1 MKTSTKNTLIS
12 TCAMSA
18 IVFSVMVKAE
28 DTEVFYSENVSKP
41 NVMFVLDIS
50 GSMGSSVPNTG
61 KNRMQI
67 MQEAF
72 SGVMAAAPD
81 NVKIGLMN
89 YGERSTRWSGTSDE
103 RYRQHSVSGVAFP
116 ATDINALVK
125 PITDVSGTGN
135 ILAPSEGE
143 TIREYLPRVVNNWR
157 QRSYTPIVDSLYE
170 AALYF
175 RGEEMHYGLTSPAT
189 SGAHPASYS
198 GPRIT
203 QNVATAGRH
212 NIRTTTTNENNA
224 TVPQYQYKS
233 PMESSCQE
241 NYIVL
246 MTDGAPTYLTKY
258 WRSSYY
264 GGRWRSEMN
273 TGPFNREIKGNSSYS
288 ALAGNISSCV
298 NPPSGMWTGKC
309 GAEIT
314 TYLATQDN
322 MPDPSSQVPNG
333 QEGDQLV
340 KTYVVGFG
348 SGLSS
353 SAKNYLKSLETI
365 DDDPETT
372 KIEDGYFEA
381 DNPQDLIDTFSTI
394 LSDIAS
400 PKGTLASPGYSVNV
414 KNGLEHEKDI
424 YIPVFDRKN
433 ASRWSGN
440 LKKFLIEDVGG
451 KRLIRGK
458 NGLNAVDE
466 LGGFSSEALDY
477 WSESPN
483 NDPDGKN
490 VQKGGV
496 ASLLDNPDQR
506 NIYSNLTGD
515 SNVNLS
521 SARNKLHV
529 SNIAYLN
536 NTVLGISSGDTA
548 YRKKLIQFMRGWKF
562 GDYDSGSNPKGIAR
576 KHMGD
581 MLHSEPLVVTYS
593 AAGSSSGRKQYIFAA
608 TNEGYLHAFDTSTGE
623 EKFAFMPAELLKTI
637 TEPQF
642 RNEGTQSDHKYGV
655 DGTLTYWQ
663 KEGRTILYFG
673 MRRGGTSFY
682 ALDVSNINSPMLLW
696 KKSSSNYPSM
706 GQSWSPP
713 YLAKVTDSD
722 GAPREVVIITGGY
735 DIDDDRDVAGQPGVL
750 ASSTTAVTASEGN
763 DILILDANTGALIW
777 SMPSDMRSQITNSI
791 PGGVRILDTN
801 YNNLVDRMYFAD
813 TGGNLWR
820 LDLRES
826 QSEESVLT
834 KLAVL
839 GGSGTDSRKIYNEP
853 DVALMKLGGKTTYAV
868 SIGTGFRAHPLDEV
882 IQDKFFVIKDTSPFA
897 PLPTTGDDTYVP
909 VVLNDLAVID
919 ISSSGVSQTGSF
931 EDTSKRGWM
940 LNLPESGE
948 KVLATAVTFDGI
960 ITFTTLVPEVLSS
973 GVGIDQCA
981 APVTQGRLYA
991 FDVLTGGPGLD
1002 LNNDGSINDADI
1014 YTLVAKGE
1022 IPGKPQTVVNTLKVE
1037 VELDASGD
1045 PTGEKTCT
1053 HPVDIRVGKKLSQ
1066 ATGYEACR
1074 LESVYWTD
1082 PITGQ

>member
-1 MKTSTKNTLIS
+1 MKTNIKNTLI
-12 TCAMSA
+12 TTFTVSA
-18 IVFSVMVKAE
+18 IAFSVMVDAE

-50 GSMGSSVPNTG
+50 GSMGSTVPGTG
-61 KNRMQI
+61 GKSRMRV

-89 YGERSTRWSGTSDE
+89 YGEISNRWYGTQDE
-103 RYRQHSVSGVAFP
+103 NYRQNSVSGVAFP

-135 ILAPSEGE
+135 ILAPDEGE

-157 QRSYTPIVDSLYE
+157 QRAWTPIVDALYE
-170 AALYF
+170 AALYY

-198 GPRIT
+198 GPEIT
-203 QNVATAGRH
+203 DNVRYVGRQ
-212 NIRTTTTNENNA
+212 NIRTTTINENGV

-233 PMESSCQE
+233 PIESSCQE

-246 MTDGAPTYLTKY
+246 MTDGAPTYLQRH
-258 WRSSYY
+258 RSR
-264 GGRWRSEMN
+264 GRWYAHYVTS
-273 TGPFNREIKGNSSYS
+273 TYNRAIRGNSSMS
-288 ALAGNISSCV
+288 SLAGAVSSCG
-298 NPPSGMWTGKC
+298 NPAGGQWIGRC
-309 GAEIT
+309 GEEIT
-314 TYLATQDN
+314 SYISDHDN
-322 MPDPSSQVPNG
+322 IPDPSSRVPNG
-333 QEGDQLV
+333 QEGGQYIN
-340 KTYVVGFG
+340 TYVVGFG

-372 KIEDGYFEA
+372 KVEDGYFEA
-381 DNPQDLIDTFSTI
+381 DNPDELIETFSDI

-440 LKKFLIEDVGG
+440 LKKFQIVDIGG

-458 NGLNAVDE
+458 NGQNAVDE

-477 WSESPN
+477 WSESTSS
-483 NDPDGKN
+483 DPDGKD

-496 ASLLDNPDQR
+496 ASLLDDPEAR
-506 NIYSNLTGD
+506 KIYSNLTGNTNVSLTSAANRLHVD
-515 SNVNLS
+515 NIANISNSDLGLS
-521 SARNKLHV
+521 SG
-529 SNIAYLN
+529 
-536 NTVLGISSGDTA
+536 NTS
-548 YRKKLIQFMRGWKF
+548 YRKKLIQFMRGWRN
-562 GDYDSGSNPKGIAR
+562 GEYHEHDNPPGVAR

-593 AAGSSSGRKQYIFAA
+593 AGGAAGGKRQYIFAA
-608 TNEGYLHAFDTSTGE
+608 TNEGYLHAFDTTTGE

-642 RNEGTQSDHKYGV
+642 RNEGTQADHKYGV

-663 KEGRTILYFG
+663 KDGRVIVYFG
-673 MRRGGTSFY
+673 LRRGGTSFY
-682 ALDVSNINSPMLLW
+682 ALDVSQIDSPRLLW
-696 KKSSSNYPSM
+696 KKSSSDYSTM

-713 YLAKVTDSD
+713 YLARVTDSD
-722 GAPREVVIITGGY
+722 GSPKEVVIISGGY
-735 DIDDDRDVAGQPGVL
+735 DDDEDRDVPGERGVL
-750 ASSTTAVTASEGN
+750 GSATSTVHASEGN
-763 DILILDANTGALIW
+763 DILILDALNGHKVW
-777 SMPSDMRSQITNSI
+777 SMPSSMRSKIKSSI

-801 YNNLVDRMYFAD
+801 YNQLVDRMYFAD

-826 QSEESVLT
+826 EDGDSKLT
-834 KLAVL
+834 KLAKL
-839 GGSGTDSRKIYNEP
+839 AGGGSSARKFYNEP
-853 DVALMKLGGKTTYAV
+853 DVAVMKLAGKTVYVV
-868 SIGTGFRAHPLDEV
+868 SVGSGFRAHPLDKSIE
-882 IQDKFFVIKDTSPFA
+882 DKFFVIKDLKPF
-897 PLPTTGDDTYVP
+897 GDLSDDDDEFDAIEVD
-909 VVLNDLAVID
+909 DLAQIT
-919 ISSSGVSQTGSF
+919 ISNGGGVSQVDSF
-931 EDTSKRGWM
+931 EDSDKKGWM
-940 LNLPESGE
+940 VNLPETGE

-960 ITFTTLVPEVLSS
+960 ITFTTLVPKVLTT
-973 GVGIDQCA
+973 GVGVDQCA

-991 FDVLTGGPGLD
+991 FNVLTGEPGLD
-1002 LNNDGSINDADI
+1002 LNNDGDITDADI

-1022 IPGKPQTVVNTLKVE
+1022 IPGKPQTVVNSLKVE
-1037 VELDASGD
+1037 DKLDADGNS
-1045 PTGEKTCT
+1045 TGEKTCT

-1074 LESVYWTD
+1074 LESVYWSDPVTD
-1082 PITGQ
+1082 Q

>member
-1 MKTSTKNTLIS
+1 MKTHIKNILIS
-12 TCAMSA
+12 TIAVSA
-18 IVFSVMVKAE
+18 IASSLVVKAE

-41 NVMFVLDIS
+41 NVLFILDIS
-50 GSMGSSVPNTG
+50 GSMRTEVPGTG
-61 KNRMQI
+61 GDSRMEV
-67 MQEAF
+67 MQSAF

-81 NVKIGLMN
+81 NVKIGLIN
-89 YGERSTRWSGTSDE
+89 YGEKTTRWKTTQDE

-125 PITDVSGTGN
+125 PITDVSGNGN
-135 ILAPSEGE
+135 ILAPNTGE
-143 TIREYLPRVVNNWR
+143 TIREYLPRVVNSWNHS
-157 QRSYTPIVDSLYE
+157 SYTPIVDSLYE

-189 SGAHPASYS
+189 SGAHPAAYN
-198 GPRIT
+198 GPEIT
-203 QNVATAGRH
+203 QYVRSVGRH
-212 NIRTTTTNENNA
+212 NIRTTTSNVNNV

-246 MTDGAPTYLTKY
+246 MTDGAPTYLTRQWKDGK
-258 WRSSYY
+258 WKPK
-264 GGRWRSEMN
+264 MN
-273 TGPFNREIKGNSSYS
+273 RGPFYREIKGDASYS
-288 ALAGNISSCV
+288 ALAGDISSCV

-309 GAEIT
+309 GKEIT
-314 TYLATQDN
+314 NYLATNDN
-322 MPDPSSQVPNG
+322 MPDPSSAVPNG
-333 QEGDQLV
+333 QEGDQFV

-348 SGLSS
+348 SGLST
-353 SAKNYLKSLETI
+353 SARNYLKSLETI

-372 KIEDGYFEA
+372 KVEDGYFEA
-381 DNPQDLIDTFSTI
+381 DNPDELIETFTNI

-466 LGGFSSEALDY
+466 LGGFSSEALDF
-477 WSESPN
+477 WSESPSS
-483 NDPDGKN
+483 DPDGKD

-496 ASLLDNPDQR
+496 ASLIDDPDQR
-506 NIYSNLTGD
+506 NIYTNLTGD

-521 SARNKLHV
+521 SPANRLHV
-529 SNIAYLN
+529 SNIANLTN
-536 NTVLGISSGDTA
+536 ATLGTVAGNLQ
-548 YRKKLIQFMRGWKF
+548 YRKKLVQFMRGWDL
-562 GDYDSGSNPKGIAR
+562 GEYDSGASPKGIAR

-593 AAGSSSGRKQYIFAA
+593 AGGTGPKVQYIFAA
-608 TNEGYLHAFDTSTGE
+608 TNEGYLHAFDTTTGE
-623 EKFAFMPAELLKTI
+623 EKFAFIPTELLSTI

-642 RNEGTQSDHKYGV
+642 QNAGTQADHKYGI

-663 KEGRTILYFG
+663 NNGRTILYFG

-696 KKSSSNYPSM
+696 KKSSSDYPSM

-713 YLAKVTDSD
+713 YLAKVTDSS
-722 GAPREVVIITGGY
+722 GSPKEVVIITGGY
-735 DIDDDRDVAGQPGVL
+735 DTDDDRDIPGDPGVL
-750 ASSTTAVTASEGN
+750 ANSTTSVTASEGN

-777 SMPSDMRSQITNSI
+777 SMPSGMRSQITNSI

-826 QSEESVLT
+826 SAGDSVLT
-834 KLAVL
+834 KLATL
-839 GGSGTDSRKIYNEP
+839 GGSGDNSRKFYNEP

-868 SIGTGFRAHPLDEV
+868 SVGSGFRAHPLDEV
-882 IQDKFFVIKDTSPFA
+882 IQDSFFVIKDTSPFA
-897 PLPTTGDDTYVP
+897 PLPTTGPDAYVP
-909 VVLNDLAVID
+909 VVLNDLAVLD
-919 ISSSGVSQTGSF
+919 ISSSGVSHTGSF
-931 EDTSKRGWM
+931 EDTNKRGWKV
-940 LNLPESGE
+940 NLPEAGE

-960 ITFTTLVPEVLSS
+960 ITFTTLVPQVLSS
-973 GVGIDQCA
+973 GVGVDQCA
-981 APVTQGRLYA
+981 APATQGRLYA
-991 FDVLTGGPGLD
+991 FDVLTGEPGLD
-1002 LNNDGSINDADI
+1002 LNNDSSINDADI
-1014 YTLVAKGE
+1014 FTLVAKGE
-1022 IPGKPQTVVNTLKVE
+1022 IPGKPQTVVNSLKVE
-1037 VELDASGD
+1037 AELDGNGD

-1082 PITGQ
+1082 PIIK

>member
-1 MKTSTKNTLIS
+1 MKMHIKNTLIS
-12 TCAMSA
+12 TVAVFA
-18 IVFSVMVKAE
+18 IAFSVNVGAE

-41 NVMFVLDIS
+41 NVLFILDIS
-50 GSMGSSVPNTG
+50 GSMRANVPGTG
-61 KNRMQI
+61 KNRMEI
-67 MQEAF
+67 MQSAF
-72 SGVMAAAPD
+72 SGMMAAAPD

-89 YGERSTRWSGTSDE
+89 YGERGIQGFQVPLPAE
-103 RYRQHSVSGVAFP
+103 RFRQHSVSGVGFP
-116 ATDINALVK
+116 ATDINALAK
-125 PITDVSGTGN
+125 EITDVSGTGN
-135 ILAPSEGE
+135 ALTPNVGE
-143 TIREYLPRVVNNWR
+143 TIREYLPRVVNSW
-157 QRSYTPIVDSLYE
+157 SEKAWTPIVDSLYE

-175 RGEEMHYGLTSPAT
+175 RGEEMHFGLSSPAT
-189 SGAHPASYS
+189 SGAHPATYS
-198 GPRIT
+198 GPEIT
-203 QNVATAGRH
+203 VDVRNVGRDS
-212 NIRTTTTNENNA
+212 IRSTTTNANGA

-233 PMESSCQE
+233 PIESSCQE

-246 MTDGAPTYLTKY
+246 MTDGGPTYVTNDGEEA
-258 WRSSYY
+258 SYT
-264 GGRWRSEMN
+264 
-273 TGPFNREIKGNSSYS
+273 TGPFNRVMRGDSSYS
-288 ALAGNISSCV
+288 ALAGAIPNCV
-298 NPPSGMWTGKC
+298 NPPSGKWVGRC

-314 TYLATQDN
+314 SYIATNDN
-322 MPDPSSQVPNG
+322 MPDPSETVPNG

-348 SGLSS
+348 SGLKD

-372 KIEDGYFEA
+372 KVEDGYFEA
-381 DNPQDLIDTFSTI
+381 DNPQDLIDTFTNI
-394 LSDIAS
+394 LSDIAE

-451 KRLIRGK
+451 RRLIRGK

-483 NDPDGKN
+483 SDPDGKN
-490 VQKGGV
+490 VQRGGV
-496 ASLLDNPDQR
+496 ASLLENPDQR

-521 SARNKLHV
+521 SAGNKLHID
-529 SNIAYLN
+529 NIANIN
-536 NTVLGISSGDTA
+536 NAVLGIASGNVN
-548 YRKKLIQFMRGWKF
+548 YRKKLIQFMRGWKL
-562 GDYDSGSNPKGIAR
+562 GDYDSGGNPKGIAR

-581 MLHSEPLVVTYS
+581 MLHSEPLVITYS
-593 AAGSSSGRKQYIFAA
+593 AAGGAGGKKQYIFAA
-608 TNEGYLHAFDTSTGE
+608 TNEGYLHAFDTTTGE
-623 EKFAFMPAELLKTI
+623 EKFAFIPAELLRTI
-637 TEPQF
+637 VEPQF
-642 RNEGTQSDHKYGV
+642 RNEGTQSDHKYGI

-663 KEGRTILYFG
+663 KDGRTIVYFG

-682 ALDVSNINSPMLLW
+682 ALDVSNINNPILLW
-696 KKSSSNYPSM
+696 KKSSSDYPSM

-722 GAPREVVIITGGY
+722 GAPREVVIISGGY
-735 DIDDDRDVAGQPGVL
+735 DIDEDRDVAGDPGVL
-750 ASSTTAVTASEGN
+750 SSSTTTVTASEGN

-777 SMPSDMRSQITNSI
+777 SMPSAMRSQITNSI

-801 YNNLVDRMYFAD
+801 YNNLVDRLYFAD

-826 QSEESVLT
+826 QSGESVLT
-834 KLAVL
+834 KLAIL

-853 DVALMKLGGKTTYAV
+853 DVALMKLGGKTIYAV

-897 PLPTTGDDTYVP
+897 SLPTTGDDAYVP
-909 VVLNDLAVID
+909 VVLSDLAVID

-931 EDTSKRGWM
+931 GDVSKRGWM
-940 LNLPESGE
+940 LNLPEVGE

-960 ITFTTLVPEVLSS
+960 ITFTTLVPEVLSV

-981 APVTQGRLYA
+981 APRTQGRLYA

-1002 LNNDGSINDADI
+1002 LNNDGSIDGSDI

-1037 VELDASGD
+1037 VELDASGA

-1082 PITGQ
+1082 PITD